1 MNDITVELKLPINLG
16 LNDGTICPQSC
27 IEVMQQHTQRT
38 DLRHYTTA
46 ENEPLLDVICEKDGV
61 NRNNIY
67 LANGSGP
74 ILKQC
79 IPWLVSQ
86 RIKSSPKLTA
96 KYLLG
101 KNTFLGKT
109 GLIKDIFPVVSG
121 RLTYF
126 KVPLKGMKAGLTMN
140 LLPLGPETNWK
151 LRPEDVA
158 DALKRSPSLAYIC
171 NPNNPTG
178 LLMLTRAEIVELL
191 EAFPESIF
199 WVDEAY
205 VQYMPEGSHE
215 PLSDLVPK
223 YPNLYVSRTFSFAY
237 GLAGARIGYL
247 LGPSDDISA
256 FKSQVTDYR
265 LGTLQEA
272 LAIAALTDA
281 NHIADLHKI
290 TAADREKVG
299 AVLESFGVEVVPSH
313 THYILGRFTDS
324 KRTGE
329 WLAKQLLE
337 KGIKIKHFVPVID
350 ENYSEYFRI
359 TLGVGA
365 ENDYLCEQLTA
376 ILSV

>member
-1 MNDITVELKLPINLG
+1 MNGINELDLPINLG

-27 IEVMQQHTQRT
+27 IEVMQRHQSRT

-46 ENEPLLDVICEKDGV
+46 ENEPLLQVISEKDGV
-61 NRNNIY
+61 NTDNIF

-86 RIKSSPKLTA
+86 KIKSSPTLAA
-96 KYLLG
+96 KYLLR
-101 KNTFLGKT
+101 NT
-109 GLIKDIFPVVSG
+109 GLIKNVFPVVSG

-126 KVPLKGMKAGLTMN
+126 KVPLKGMKAGLSMN

-158 DALKRSPSLAYIC
+158 DALKKTPSLAYIC

-178 LLMLTRAEIVELL
+178 QLMLTRSEIIELV
-191 EAFPESIF
+191 EAFPDSIF

-205 VQYMPEGSHE
+205 VQYMPEDEHK
-215 PLSDLVPK
+215 PLSNLVSK

-247 LGPSDDISA
+247 LGPSQSIGD

-272 LAIAALTDA
+272 LAIAALTDNA
-281 NHIADLHKI
+281 HIKDLLEM
-290 TAADREKVG
+290 TARDRIKVTE
-299 AVLESFGVEVVPSH
+299 VLEKQGVEVVPSY
-313 THYILGRFTDS
+313 THYILGRFGDG

-329 WLAKQLLE
+329 WLAKSLLS
-337 KGIKIKHFVPVID
+337 KGIKIKHFVPVGS
-350 ENYSEYFRI
+350 EKYSEYFRI
-359 TLGVGA
+359 TLGVDK
-365 ENDYLCEQLTA
+365 ENDYLCEQLES
-376 ILSV
+376 ILNS

>member
-1 MNDITVELKLPINLG
+1 MNDIKTKLKLPINLG

-27 IEVMQQHTQRT
+27 IEVMQQHTTRT

-61 NRNNIY
+61 NRNNIF

-101 KNTFLGKT
+101 KNSIIGKT

-158 DALKRSPSLAYIC
+158 DALSRSPGLAYIC

-178 LLMLTRAEIVELL
+178 LLMLTRDEIVELL
-191 EAFPESIF
+191 EAFPDSIF

-205 VQYMPEGSHE
+205 VQYMPKGSHE
-215 PLSDLVPK
+215 PLSNLVPK
-223 YPNLYVSRTFSFAY
+223 YNNLYVSRTFSFAY

-247 LGPSDDISA
+247 LGPSSDIDA
-256 FKSQVTDYR
+256 FKGQVTDYR
-265 LGTLQEA
+265 LGTLQES
-272 LAIAALTDA
+272 LAIAALTDTE
-281 NHIADLHKI
+281 HITDLHEM
-290 TAADREKVG
+290 TARDRDQVG

-313 THYILGRFTDS
+313 THYLLGRFTDE

-337 KGIKIKHFVPVID
+337 KGIKIKHFVPVSEERYD
-350 ENYSEYFRI
+350 EYFRI
-359 TLGVGA
+359 TLGVGS
-365 ENDYLCEQLTA
+365 ENDYLCEQLSE
-376 ILSV
+376 ILSQ